1 MAGNL
6 HPECESETLMS
17 IVVTAVFTPTEGA
30 FDQVVEALRPAI
42 AEVHEEPGCLLYAIH
57 EAPNGDIV
65 MIEKWESVESLD
77 EHGAGEAVQRL
88 GASLEGLLQKPVE
101 VTRLTA
107 IPAGTSA
114 QGEL

>member
-1 MAGNL
+1 
-6 HPECESETLMS
+6 MS
-17 IVVTAVFTPTEGA
+17 IVVTAVFTPVEGA

-65 MIEKWESVESLD
+65 MIEKWESVELLD
-77 EHGAGEAVQRL
+77 AHGAGVAVQRL
-88 GASLEGLLQKPVE
+88 NASLEGLLQKPVE

-107 IPAGTSA
+107 IPAGTTE